1 MEIIRLPDV
10 VRLPLSPASLE
21 GLANLRGSVLELVA
35 AGVPQIEPMPAGRRT
50 LVLSSF
56 TASRSPGEVLA
67 GW

>member
-21 GLANLRGSVLELVA
+21 GRGSVLDMVA
-35 AGVPQIEPMPAGRRT
+35 AGVRQIEPMPAGRRT

>member
-21 GLANLRGSVLELVA
+21 WLANLRGSVLELVA

-50 LVLSSF
+50 SVLPSF
-56 TASRSPGEVLA
+56 KASRSPGEVLA